1 MTKEVKQVLA
11 FVGLCVLVLI
21 TFIIVRRDSKPSQ
34 DETILASEVDTK
46 YTYSDMQASNESRKD
61 EYTEGSSTHNA
72 APEPTNNTR
81 TENTIGYSA
90 EEARIRQVSQ
100 NIERHRSVDEIDEQN
115 TSTNHLVSY
124 KRQNSVAEH
133 ASSLDEEL
141 PTKSVAEQKRSKKG
155 NLFNDSSTE
164 SVAPIENEQQY
175 YISAVI
181 HGEQSIREGS
191 QVKLRTT
198 QDFSLDGETI
208 PRNTFIF
215 GQAAISEN
223 RLSINISGFKANGTI
238 FRTNMVAL
246 DQDGSP
252 GLKLIGGQGEG
263 VTDKAIDV
271 ADYSTSSA
279 LTNIPVV
286 GSIAQGAREI
296 LRNKRTTNAKPIIL
310 GSNYK
315 IFLKKI

>member
-1 MTKEVKQVLA
+1 MTKELKYILA
-11 FVGLCVLVLI
+11 SAGLLVLVLI
-21 TFIIVRRDSKPSQ
+21 TFLIVRRDSKPSQ
-34 DETILASEVDTK
+34 DDTILASEVDTK
-46 YTYSDMQASNESRKD
+46 YTYSDMQTSNESKKH
-61 EYTEGSSTHNA
+61 EYTEGSTYNA

-81 TENTIGYSA
+81 TENAIGYNA
-90 EEARIRQVSQ
+90 EEARIRQFLQ
-100 NIERHRSVDEIDEQN
+100 NIEQHRSVDEIDGQN
-115 TSTNHLVSY
+115 TSTNHLVSS
-124 KRQNSVAEH
+124 KRQKSVAEH
-133 ASSLDEEL
+133 ANSSDEDL
-141 PTKSVAEQKRSKKG
+141 PTKSVTEQKRSKKG

-191 QVKLRTT
+191 PVKLRTT

-208 PRNTFIF
+208 PKNTFIF
-215 GQAAISEN
+215 GQATISEN

-271 ADYSTSSA
+271 VDYSTNSA
-279 LTNIPVV
+279 LTNIPVI
-286 GSIAQGAREI
+286 GSIAQGTREI
-296 LRNKRTTNAKPIIL
+296 LRNKRTTNAKPVIL

>member
-1 MTKEVKQVLA
+1 M
-11 FVGLCVLVLI
+11 
-21 TFIIVRRDSKPSQ
+21 
-34 DETILASEVDTK
+34 
-46 YTYSDMQASNESRKD
+46 
-61 EYTEGSSTHNA
+61 
-72 APEPTNNTR
+72 
-81 TENTIGYSA
+81 
-90 EEARIRQVSQ
+90 
-100 NIERHRSVDEIDEQN
+100 
-115 TSTNHLVSY
+115 
-124 KRQNSVAEH
+124 
-133 ASSLDEEL
+133 
-141 PTKSVAEQKRSKKG
+141 
-155 NLFNDSSTE
+155 FNDSSTD
-164 SVAPIENEQQY
+164 SAAPIENEQQY

-238 FRTNMVAL
+238 FRTSMVAL

-279 LTNIPVV
+279 LTNIPVI
-286 GSIAQGAREI
+286 GSIAQGTREI
-296 LRNKRTTNAKPIIL
+296 LRNKRTTNAKPVIL